1 MKDIEIAPSILA
13 ADFGY
18 LMRDIKAVEN
28 NAEYLHIDVMDGHY
42 VNNISFGI
50 PVIQSI
56 RKYTDMKFYTHLM
69 ITNPEK
75 YIKAFADAGSDN
87 ITFHLECSDDPDKLI
102 EEIRSL
108 GLSAG
113 ISIHP
118 DTPVEKVFPYIGKVD
133 IILIMTVYPGFG
145 GQGYLP
151 SSNER
156 IAKLRKAIDE
166 QGADTI
172 ISVDGGITLANVKEV
187 YDAGARLFVAG
198 STVFNAEDPAKAI
211 EDLKSPFAS
220 GSF

>member
-1 MKDIEIAPSILA
+1 MSYIDIAPSILA

-18 LMRDIKAVEN
+18 LMRDIKKVEGH
-28 NAEYLHIDVMDGHY
+28 AEYLHIDVMDGHY

-69 ITNPEK
+69 ITEPEK

-87 ITFHLECSDDPDKLI
+87 ITFHVECSDNPDKLI
-102 EEIRSL
+102 EDIKAL
-108 GLSAG
+108 GCTAG

-118 DTPVEKVFPYIGKVD
+118 DTPIEKVFPYIGKVD

-145 GQGYLP
+145 GQGYLT

-156 IAKLRKAIDE
+156 IAKLRKAIDDA
-166 QGADTI
+166 GADTI
-172 ISVDGGITLANVKEV
+172 ISVDGGITLGNVKEV
-187 YDAGARLFVAG
+187 YEAGARLFVAG

-211 EDLKSPFAS
+211 EDLKSCALS
-220 GSF
+220 

>member
-50 PVIQSI
+50 PVIESI

-211 EDLKSPFAS
+211 EDLKSCATLS
-220 GSF
+220 

>member
-1 MKDIEIAPSILA
+1 MRDIEIAPSILA

-18 LMRDIKAVEN
+18 LMRDIQKVEN

-56 RKYTDMKFYTHLM
+56 RKYTNMKFYTHLM

-87 ITFHLECSDDPDKLI
+87 ITFHVECAKDPDKLI
-102 EEIRSL
+102 DEIKAL

-118 DTPVEKVFPYIGKVD
+118 DTPIEKVFPYIGKVD
-133 IILIMTVYPGFG
+133 IILIIY
-145 GQGYLP
+145 
-151 SSNER
+151 N
-156 IAKLRKAIDE
+156 
-166 QGADTI
+166 
-172 ISVDGGITLANVKEV
+172 N
-187 YDAGARLFVAG
+187 
-198 STVFNAEDPAKAI
+198 FN
-211 EDLKSPFAS
+211 
-220 GSF
+220 

>member
-18 LMRDIKAVEN
+18 LMRDIKAVEK

-87 ITFHLECSDDPDKLI
+87 ITFHLECTDDADKLI
-102 EEIRSL
+102 SDIKAL
-108 GLSAG
+108 GCSAG

-156 IAKLRKAIDE
+156 IAKLRKAIDDA
-166 QGADTI
+166 GADTI
-172 ISVDGGITLANVKEV
+172 ISVDGGITLGNVKEV
-187 YDAGARLFVAG
+187 YEAGARLFVAG

-211 EDLKSPFAS
+211 EDLKSCALS
-220 GSF
+220 

>member
-1 MKDIEIAPSILA
+1 MRDIEIAPSILA

-18 LMRDIKAVEN
+18 LMRDIQKVEN

-56 RKYTDMKFYTHLM
+56 RKYTNTKFYTHLM

-87 ITFHLECSDDPDKLI
+87 ITFHVECAKDPDKLI
-102 EEIRSL
+102 DEIKAL

-118 DTPVEKVFPYIGKVD
+118 DTPIEKVFPYIGKVD

-151 SSNER
+151 SSDER
-156 IAKLRKAIDE
+156 IRKLRAAIDE
-166 QGADTI
+166 AGSNTV
-172 ISVDGGITLANVKEV
+172 ISVDGGVTRANIKQI

-198 STVFNAEDPAKAI
+198 STVFNDEDPAKAI
-211 EDLKSPFAS
+211 EDLIKCCTLS
-220 GSF
+220 

>member
-1 MKDIEIAPSILA
+1 MNDLGIAPSILA

-18 LMRDIKAVEN
+18 LMRDIKAVEG

-50 PVIQSI
+50 PVIESI

-87 ITFHLECSDDPDKLI
+87 ITFHIECTEDPDSLI
-102 EEIRSL
+102 KEIESY
-108 GLSAG
+108 GKTAG
-113 ISIHP
+113 IAVHP
-118 DTPVEKVFPYIGKVD
+118 DTPVEKVFPYIGKVK

-151 SSNER
+151 ESGGR
-156 IAKLRKAIDE
+156 IKKLKAAIDE
-166 QGADTI
+166 AKADTI
-172 ISVDGGITLANVKEV
+172 ISVDGGVAESTIKEI

-198 STVFNAEDPAKAI
+198 SAVFRADDPAKAI
-211 EDLKSPFAS
+211 EELKKCCI
-220 GSF
+220 

>member
-1 MKDIEIAPSILA
+1 MSYIDIAPSILA

-18 LMRDIKAVEN
+18 LMRDIKKVEGH
-28 NAEYLHIDVMDGHY
+28 AEYLHIDVMDGHY

-69 ITNPEK
+69 ITEPEK

-87 ITFHLECSDDPDKLI
+87 ITFHVECSKDPDKLI
-102 EEIRSL
+102 EDIKAL
-108 GLSAG
+108 GCTAG

-118 DTPVEKVFPYIGKVD
+118 DTPIEKVFPYIGKVE

-156 IAKLRKAIDE
+156 IAKLRKAIDDA
-166 QGADTI
+166 GADTI
-172 ISVDGGITLANVKEV
+172 ISVDGGITLGNVKEV

-211 EDLKSPFAS
+211 EDLKSCATLS
-220 GSF
+220 

>member
-1 MKDIEIAPSILA
+1 MNDLGIAPSILA

-18 LMRDIKAVEN
+18 LMRDIKAVEG

-50 PVIQSI
+50 PVIESI

-87 ITFHLECSDDPDKLI
+87 ITFHIECAEDPDSLI
-102 EEIRSL
+102 KEIESY
-108 GLSAG
+108 GKTAG
-113 ISIHP
+113 IAVHP
-118 DTPVEKVFPYIGKVD
+118 DTPVEKVFPYIGKVK

-151 SSNER
+151 ASGER
-156 IAKLRKAIDE
+156 IRKLKAAIDE
-166 QGADTI
+166 AKADTI
-172 ISVDGGITLANVKEV
+172 ISVDGGVAESTIKEI

-198 STVFNAEDPAKAI
+198 SAVFHADDPAKAI
-211 EDLKSPFAS
+211 EDLKKCCI
-220 GSF
+220 

>member
-1 MKDIEIAPSILA
+1 MSYIDIAPSILA

-18 LMRDIKAVEN
+18 LMRDIKKVEGH
-28 NAEYLHIDVMDGHY
+28 AEYLHIDVMDGHY

-69 ITNPEK
+69 ITEPEK

-87 ITFHLECSDDPDKLI
+87 ITFHVECSEDPDKLI
-102 EEIRSL
+102 EDIKAL
-108 GLSAG
+108 GCTAG

-118 DTPVEKVFPYIGKVD
+118 DTPIEKVFPYIGKVE

-145 GQGYLP
+145 GQGYLT

-156 IAKLRKAIDE
+156 IAKLRKAIDDA
-166 QGADTI
+166 GADTI
-172 ISVDGGITLANVKEV
+172 ISVDGGITLGNVKEV

-211 EDLKSPFAS
+211 EDLKSCALS
-220 GSF
+220 S

>member
-211 EDLKSPFAS
+211 EDLKSCATLS
-220 GSF
+220 

>member
-1 MKDIEIAPSILA
+1 MSYIDIAPSILA

-18 LMRDIKAVEN
+18 LMRDIKKVEGH
-28 NAEYLHIDVMDGHY
+28 AEYLHIDVMDGHY

-69 ITNPEK
+69 ITEPEK

-87 ITFHLECSDDPDKLI
+87 ITFHLECSDNPDKLI
-102 EEIRSL
+102 EDIKAL
-108 GLSAG
+108 GCTAG

-118 DTPVEKVFPYIGKVD
+118 DTPIEKVFPYIGKVK

-145 GQGYLP
+145 GQGYLH

-156 IAKLRKAIDE
+156 IAKLRKAIDDA
-166 QGADTI
+166 GADTI
-172 ISVDGGITLANVKEV
+172 ISVDGGITLGNVKEV

-211 EDLKSPFAS
+211 EDLKSCALS
-220 GSF
+220 

>member
-18 LMRDIKAVEN
+18 LMRDIKAVEK

-87 ITFHLECSDDPDKLI
+87 ITFHLECTDDADKLI
-102 EEIRSL
+102 SDIKAL
-108 GLSAG
+108 GCSAG

-133 IILIMTVYPGFG
+133 IILIMTVYPVFG

-156 IAKLRKAIDE
+156 IAKLRKAIDD

-172 ISVDGGITLANVKEV
+172 ISVDGGITLSNVKEV

-198 STVFNAEDPAKAI
+198 STVFNANDPAKAI
-211 EDLKSPFAS
+211 EDLKSCATLS
-220 GSF
+220 

>member
-1 MKDIEIAPSILA
+1 MRDIEIAPSILA

-18 LMRDIKAVEN
+18 LMRDIQKVEN

-56 RKYTDMKFYTHLM
+56 RKYTNMKFYTHLM

-87 ITFHLECSDDPDKLI
+87 ITFHVECAKDPDKLI
-102 EEIRSL
+102 DEIKAL

-118 DTPVEKVFPYIGKVD
+118 DTPIEKVFPYIGKVD

-151 SSNER
+151 SSDER
-156 IAKLRKAIDE
+156 IRKLRAAIDE
-166 QGADTI
+166 AGSDTV
-172 ISVDGGITLANVKEV
+172 ISVDGGVTRANIKQI

-198 STVFNAEDPAKAI
+198 STVFNDEDPAKAI
-211 EDLKSPFAS
+211 EELIKCCTLS
-220 GSF
+220 

>member
-1 MKDIEIAPSILA
+1 MSYIDIAPSILA

-18 LMRDIKAVEN
+18 LMRDIKKVEGH
-28 NAEYLHIDVMDGHY
+28 AEYLHIDVMDGHY

-69 ITNPEK
+69 ITEPEK

-87 ITFHLECSDDPDKLI
+87 ITFHVECSENPDKLI
-102 EEIRSL
+102 EDIKAL
-108 GLSAG
+108 GCTAG

-118 DTPVEKVFPYIGKVD
+118 DTPIEKVFPYIGKAE

-172 ISVDGGITLANVKEV
+172 ISVDGGITLGNVKEV
-187 YDAGARLFVAG
+187 YNAGARLFVAG

-211 EDLKSPFAS
+211 EDLKSCAVS
-220 GSF
+220 S

>member
-18 LMRDIKAVEN
+18 LMRDIKAVEK

-50 PVIQSI
+50 PLIQSI

-87 ITFHLECSDDPDKLI
+87 ITFHLECTDDADKLI
-102 EEIRSL
+102 SDIKAL
-108 GLSAG
+108 GCSAG

-156 IAKLRKAIDE
+156 IAKLRKAIDD

-172 ISVDGGITLANVKEV
+172 ISVDGGITLSNVKEV

-198 STVFNAEDPAKAI
+198 STVFNAKDPAKAI
-211 EDLKSPFAS
+211 EDLKSCATLS
-220 GSF
+220 

>member
-156 IAKLRKAIDE
+156 IAKLRKVIDE

-211 EDLKSPFAS
+211 EDLKSCATLS
-220 GSF
+220 

>member
-56 RKYTDMKFYTHLM
+56 RRYTDMKFYTHLM

-211 EDLKSPFAS
+211 EDLKSCATLS
-220 GSF
+220 

>member
-18 LMRDIKAVEN
+18 LMRDIKAVEK

-87 ITFHLECSDDPDKLI
+87 ITFHLECTDDADKLI
-102 EEIRSL
+102 SDIKAL
-108 GLSAG
+108 GCSAG

-145 GQGYLP
+145 GQGYLT

-156 IAKLRKAIDE
+156 IAKLRKAIDD

-172 ISVDGGITLANVKEV
+172 ISVDGGITLSNVKEV

-198 STVFNAEDPAKAI
+198 RTVFNAKDPAKAI
-211 EDLKSPFAS
+211 EDLKSCATLS
-220 GSF
+220 